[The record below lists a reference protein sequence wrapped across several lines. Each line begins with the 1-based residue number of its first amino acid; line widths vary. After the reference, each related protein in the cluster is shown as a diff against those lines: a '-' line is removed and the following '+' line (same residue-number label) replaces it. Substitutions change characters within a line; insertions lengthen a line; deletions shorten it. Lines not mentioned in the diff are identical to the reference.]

1 MRWFMFVVNVHFSLL
16 LLFYENIIS
25 RSVIKLLF
33 ELQINFDIFSFFSFN
48 FMYEITIL
56 GRFVARS
63 LGKEFKWYWLLL
75 IQINNDFKSI

>member
-48 FMYEITIL
+48 FMYEITI

-63 LGKEFKWYWLLL
+63 LEKKL
-75 IQINNDFKSI
+75 NDIDFF